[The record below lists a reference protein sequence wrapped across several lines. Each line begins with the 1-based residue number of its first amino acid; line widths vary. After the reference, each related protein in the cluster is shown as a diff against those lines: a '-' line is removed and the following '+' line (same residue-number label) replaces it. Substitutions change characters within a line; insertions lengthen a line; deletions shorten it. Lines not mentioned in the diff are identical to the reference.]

1 MSLYDMTTA
10 SLVCC
15 IQILDVACE
24 RTRQGTAA
32 HYRLADMR
40 AIYQCELIERYAQ

>member
-24 RTRQGTAA
+24 RTSDSTA
-32 HYRLADMR
+32 HQHLTDLR